1 MLDLRKTIEPKS
13 DQLNADDLVGGTK
26 TIRVTKVTGGES
38 EEQPISINYDG
49 DNGKPYKPC
58 KTMRRLLV
66 QVWGF
71 DGEQYPGRLMTLYR
85 DDSVKFAG
93 VAIGGIRI
101 SHVSHIDKPTEVL
114 ITVAKSKR
122 RPTTIYPLVTEKTKK
137 KDFTTNGY
145 DNAVKAVIKGD
156 VKAVDVINKYN
167 VTEDQEKQLKEAQKE
182 FEKMKG
188 GNDE

>member
-13 DQLNADDLVGGTK
+13 DQLNADDLVGGPK

-38 EEQPISINYDG
+38 EEQPISIHYDG